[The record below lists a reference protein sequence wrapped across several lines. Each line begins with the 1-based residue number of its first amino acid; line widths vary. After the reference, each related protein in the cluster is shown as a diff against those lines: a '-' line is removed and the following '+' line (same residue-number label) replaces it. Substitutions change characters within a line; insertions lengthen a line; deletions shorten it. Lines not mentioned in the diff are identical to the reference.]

1 MYEKLTLQSYY
12 EKLLE
17 TTNLNWKEIYILP
30 RQVSID
36 INLRMFQYK
45 LLNNILFLNKILFKY
60 KKVILLL
67 LFDSSILVIL

>member
-1 MYEKLTLQSYY
+1 MYEKLTSQSYY

-67 LFDSSILVIL
+67 LFDSSILVVL

>member
-1 MYEKLTLQSYY
+1 MYEKLTSQSYC

>member
-1 MYEKLTLQSYY
+1 MYEKLTSQSYY

-45 LLNNILFLNKILFKY
+45 LLNNIHFLNKILFKY

>member
-1 MYEKLTLQSYY
+1 MYEKLTSQSYY